1 MYPTSLIFLFAV
13 LHSQHNMYLSVTL
26 HYKVNSSKASF
37 FLLFPTVH
45 KHLEHCSE
53 HRPNKQLLIHY
64 PNIDMSHHFLQ
75 VVIYVRFDCFTPSFL
90 DSNQPVSLLIQSV
103 TM

>member
-1 MYPTSLIFLFAV
+1 MYPTFLIFLFAV

-45 KHLEHCSE
+45 KHLEHC
-53 HRPNKQLLIHY
+53 
-64 PNIDMSHHFLQ
+64 
-75 VVIYVRFDCFTPSFL
+75 
-90 DSNQPVSLLIQSV
+90 
-103 TM
+103 